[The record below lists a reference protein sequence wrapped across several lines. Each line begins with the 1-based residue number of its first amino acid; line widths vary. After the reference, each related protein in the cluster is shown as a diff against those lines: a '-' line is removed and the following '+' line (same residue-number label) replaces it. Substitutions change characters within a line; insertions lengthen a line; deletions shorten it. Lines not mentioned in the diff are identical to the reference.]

1 MMFKKLNRTDL
12 NVSRLCFGTMT
23 FGKPSGQAEST
34 RLVDQC
40 IEAGIDFFDTAN
52 MYQLGVAESILGEAL
67 KSRRK
72 NVILASKVRFKMGD
86 SPDQSG
92 LSRRAILRA
101 VEESLKRLQT
111 DYLDIY
117 YLHFPDYDVPIEETL
132 DTLESLVKQGK
143 IRCPAT
149 SNYAAWQQTEMLWIA
164 DEKNYKPAVITQPMY
179 NLLARGIE
187 QEWLPMTKHYGLS
200 NIVYNP
206 LAAGLLT
213 GKHQMQTITPGTR
226 FDKNKV
232 YQDRYWH
239 EQDFKAVEKLKAI
252 SQKSG
257 RSLISIAFN
266 WLLHHTATDCVILGS
281 SRPEQL
287 AQNLAACEEGPLP
300 EDVVKACDEV
310 WKELRGPIP
319 VYNR

>member
-12 NVSRLCFGTMT
+12 NISRLCFGTMT
-23 FGKPSGQAEST
+23 FGKPADQATST
-34 RLVDQC
+34 HMVNQC
-40 IEAGIDFFDTAN
+40 IEAGVNFFDTAN
-52 MYQLGVAESILGEAL
+52 MYQLGVAETMLGEAL
-67 KSRRK
+67 KGRRK

-86 SPDQSG
+86 APDQSG
-92 LSRRAILRA
+92 LSRKAILRA
-101 VEESLKRLQT
+101 IEESLKRLQT

-117 YLHFPDYDVPIEETL
+117 YLHFPDYEVPIEETL
-132 DTLESLVKQGK
+132 DTLELLVKQGK
-143 IRCPAT
+143 IRYPAT

-164 DEKNYKPAVITQPMY
+164 EKKNYKAAVITQPMY

-213 GKHQMQTITPGTR
+213 GKHKMQTVTPGTR
-226 FDKNKV
+226 FDNNKL

-239 EQDFKAVEKLKAI
+239 KQDFDAVEKLKAI

-266 WLLHHTATDCVILGS
+266 WLLHHTATDCVILGA

-300 EDVVKACDEV
+300 SDLVRACDEV
-310 WKELRGPIP
+310 WNEFRGPIP

>member
-12 NVSRLCFGTMT
+12 NISRLCFGTMT
-23 FGKPSGQAEST
+23 FGKPSDQVEAT
-34 RLVDQC
+34 RLVDEC
-40 IEAGIDFFDTAN
+40 IEAGINFFDTAN
-52 MYQLGVAESILGEAL
+52 MYQLGVAETMLGEAL

-72 NVILASKVRFKMGD
+72 NIVLASKVRFKMGD
-86 SPDQSG
+86 APDQSG
-92 LSRRAILRA
+92 LSRKAILRA
-101 VEESLKRLQT
+101 VEESLERLQT

-117 YLHFPDYDVPIEETL
+117 YLHFPDYEVPIEETL
-132 DTLESLVKQGK
+132 DTLEQLVKQGK
-143 IRCPAT
+143 IRYPAT

-164 DEKNYKPAVITQPMY
+164 EKKNYKPAVITQPMY

-213 GKHQMQTITPGTR
+213 GKHQTQTVTPGTR
-226 FDKNKV
+226 FDNNKL

-239 EQDFKAVEKLKAI
+239 KQDFEAVEKLKVI

-257 RSLISIAFN
+257 RSLISIALN
-266 WLLHHTATDCVILGS
+266 WLLHHTASDCIILGA

-287 AQNLAACEEGPLP
+287 TQNLAACEEGPLP
-300 EDVVKACDEV
+300 QDVVSACDEL
-310 WKELRGPIP
+310 WKQLRGPIP

>member
-12 NVSRLCFGTMT
+12 NISRLCFGTMT
-23 FGKPSGQAEST
+23 FGRPADQATST
-34 RLVDQC
+34 QMVDQC
-40 IEAGIDFFDTAN
+40 IEAGINFFDTAN
-52 MYQLGVAESILGEAL
+52 MYQLGVAETMLGEAL
-67 KSRRK
+67 KGRRK

-86 SPDQSG
+86 APDQSG
-92 LSRRAILRA
+92 LSRKAILRA

-111 DYLDIY
+111 DYLDIS
-117 YLHFPDYDVPIEETL
+117 YLHFPDYEVPIEETL
-132 DTLESLVKQGK
+132 DTLELLVKQGK
-143 IRCPAT
+143 IHYPAT

-164 DEKNYKPAVITQPMY
+164 EKKNYKPTVITQPMY

-187 QEWLPMTKHYGLS
+187 QEWLPMTKHYGIS

-213 GKHQMQTITPGTR
+213 GKHQMQTVTAGTR
-226 FDKNKV
+226 FDNNKL

-239 EQDFKAVEKLKAI
+239 KQDFEAVEKLKTIA
-252 SQKSG
+252 QKSG

-266 WLLHHTATDCVILGS
+266 WLLHHTASDCVILGA

-287 AQNLAACEEGPLP
+287 AQNLAACEEGALP

>member
-12 NVSRLCFGTMT
+12 NISRLCFGTMT
-23 FGKPSGQAEST
+23 FGKPADQATST
-34 RLVDQC
+34 RMVDQC
-40 IEAGIDFFDTAN
+40 IEAGINFFDTAN
-52 MYQLGVAESILGEAL
+52 MYQLGVAETMLGEAL
-67 KSRRK
+67 KGRRK
-72 NVILASKVRFKMGD
+72 NVILASKVRFKMGEA
-86 SPDQSG
+86 PDQSG
-92 LSRRAILRA
+92 LSRKAILRA

-117 YLHFPDYDVPIEETL
+117 YLHYPDYGVPVEETL
-132 DTLESLVKQGK
+132 DALEQLVKQGK
-143 IRCPAT
+143 IRYPAT
-149 SNYAAWQQTEMLWIA
+149 SNYAAWQQVEMLWIA
-164 DEKNYKPAVITQPMY
+164 EKKSYKPAVITQPMY

-213 GKHQMQTITPGTR
+213 GKHQMQTVTPGTR
-226 FDKNKV
+226 FDNNKL

-239 EQDFKAVEKLKAI
+239 KQDFEAVEKLKTIAH
-252 SQKSG
+252 KSG

-266 WLLHHTATDCVILGS
+266 WLLNHTASDCVILGA

-310 WKELRGPIP
+310 WQELRGPIP

>member
-23 FGKPSGQAEST
+23 LGKPADQQTST
-34 RLVDQC
+34 RMIDQC
-40 IEAGIDFFDTAN
+40 IEAGINFFDTAN
-52 MYQLGVAESILGEAL
+52 MYQLGIAETMLGEAL
-67 KSRRK
+67 KGKRK
-72 NVILASKVRFKMGD
+72 NQIVASKVRFKMGEG
-86 SPDQSG
+86 SDQSG
-92 LSRRAILRA
+92 LSKQAILRA
-101 VEESLKRLQT
+101 IEESLKRMQT

-117 YLHFPDYDVPIEETL
+117 YLHYPDYNIPIEQTLETL
-132 DTLESLVKQGK
+132 ELLVKQGK
-143 IRCPAT
+143 IRYPAT

-164 DEKNYKPAVITQPMY
+164 EKKNYRPAVITQSMY

-187 QEWLPMTKHYGLS
+187 QEWLPMTEHFGLS

-226 FDKNKV
+226 FDNNKL

-239 EQDFKAVEKLKAI
+239 QQDFAAVEKLKKLT
-252 SQKSG
+252 QRSG

-266 WLLHHTATDCVILGS
+266 WLLHHTPTDCVILGA

-287 AQNLAACEEGPLP
+287 AQNLAACKEGPLP
-300 EDVVKACDEV
+300 NEVVKACDEI

>member
-12 NVSRLCFGTMT
+12 NISRLCFGTMT
-23 FGKPSGQAEST
+23 FGKPADQATST
-34 RLVDQC
+34 HMVNQC
-40 IEAGIDFFDTAN
+40 IEAGVNFFDTAN
-52 MYQLGVAESILGEAL
+52 MYQLGVAETMLGEAL
-67 KSRRK
+67 KGRRK

-86 SPDQSG
+86 APDQSG
-92 LSRRAILRA
+92 LSRKAILRA
-101 VEESLKRLQT
+101 IEGSLKRLQT

-117 YLHFPDYDVPIEETL
+117 YLHFPDYEVPIEETL
-132 DTLESLVKQGK
+132 DTLELLVKQGK
-143 IRCPAT
+143 IRYPAT

-164 DEKNYKPAVITQPMY
+164 EKKNYKAAVITQPMY

-213 GKHQMQTITPGTR
+213 GKHKMQTVTPGTR
-226 FDKNKV
+226 FDNNKL

-239 EQDFKAVEKLKAI
+239 KQDFDAVEKLKAI

-266 WLLHHTATDCVILGS
+266 WLLHHTATDCVILGA

-300 EDVVKACDEV
+300 SDLVRACDEV
-310 WKELRGPIP
+310 WNEFRGPIP

>member
-12 NVSRLCFGTMT
+12 NISRLCFGTMT
-23 FGKPSGQAEST
+23 FGKPADQQTST
-34 RLVDQC
+34 EMVDQC
-40 IEAGIDFFDTAN
+40 IEAGINFFDTAN
-52 MYQLGVAESILGEAL
+52 MYQLGVAETMLGEAL
-67 KSRRK
+67 KGRRK
-72 NVILASKVRFKMGD
+72 NAILASKVRFKMGD
-86 SPDQSG
+86 APDQSG
-92 LSRRAILRA
+92 LSRKAILRA

-117 YLHFPDYDVPIEETL
+117 YLHFPDYEVPIEETL
-132 DTLESLVKQGK
+132 DALEQLVKQGK
-143 IRCPAT
+143 IRYPAT

-164 DEKNYKPAVITQPMY
+164 EKKNYKPAVITQPMY

-187 QEWLPMTKHYGLS
+187 QEWLPMTKHYCLS

-213 GKHQMQTITPGTR
+213 GKHQMQTVTPGTR
-226 FDKNKV
+226 FDSNKL

-239 EQDFKAVEKLKAI
+239 KQDFDAVEKLKVI

-257 RSLISIAFN
+257 RSLISIGFN
-266 WLLHHTATDCVILGS
+266 WLLHHTATDCVILGAT
-281 SRPEQL
+281 RPEQL

-310 WKELRGPIP
+310 WKEFRGPIP

>member
-1 MMFKKLNRTDL
+1 MMLKKLNRTDL
-12 NVSRLCFGTMT
+12 NISRLCFGTMT
-23 FGKPSGQAEST
+23 FGKPADQATST
-34 RLVDQC
+34 RMVDQC
-40 IEAGIDFFDTAN
+40 IEAGINFFDTAN
-52 MYQLGVAESILGEAL
+52 MYQLGVAETMLGEAL
-67 KSRRK
+67 KGRRK
-72 NVILASKVRFKMGD
+72 NVILASKVRFKMGEA
-86 SPDQSG
+86 PDQSG
-92 LSRRAILRA
+92 LSRKAILRA

-117 YLHFPDYDVPIEETL
+117 YLHYPDYGVPVEETL
-132 DTLESLVKQGK
+132 DALEQLVKQGK
-143 IRCPAT
+143 IRYPAT
-149 SNYAAWQQTEMLWIA
+149 SNYAAWQQVEMLWIA
-164 DEKNYKPAVITQPMY
+164 EKKSYKPAVITQPMY

-213 GKHQMQTITPGTR
+213 GKHQMQTVTPGTR
-226 FDKNKV
+226 FDNNKL

-239 EQDFKAVEKLKAI
+239 KQDFEAVEKLKTIAH
-252 SQKSG
+252 KSG

-266 WLLHHTATDCVILGS
+266 WLLNHTASDCVILGA

-310 WKELRGPIP
+310 WQELRGPIP

>member
-12 NVSRLCFGTMT
+12 NISRLCFGTMT
-23 FGKPSGQAEST
+23 FGKPADQATST
-34 RLVDQC
+34 RMVDQC
-40 IEAGIDFFDTAN
+40 IEAGMNFFDTAN
-52 MYQLGVAESILGEAL
+52 MYQLGVAETMLGEAL
-67 KSRRK
+67 KRRRK

-86 SPDQSG
+86 APDQSG
-92 LSRRAILRA
+92 LSRKAILRA

-117 YLHFPDYDVPIEETL
+117 YLHYPDYDVPIEETL
-132 DTLESLVKQGK
+132 DTLDQLVKQGK
-143 IRCPAT
+143 IRYPAT

-164 DEKNYKPAVITQPMY
+164 EKKNYKPAVITQPMY

-213 GKHQMQTITPGTR
+213 GKHQMQTVTPGTR
-226 FDKNKV
+226 FDNNKL

-239 EQDFKAVEKLKAI
+239 EQDFEAVEKLRVI
-252 SQKSG
+252 SRNSG
-257 RSLISIAFN
+257 RPLISIAFN
-266 WLLHHTATDCVILGS
+266 WLLHHTATDCVILGA

-287 AQNLAACEEGPLP
+287 AQNLAACEQGPLP
-300 EDVVKACDEV
+300 DDVVKACDEV
-310 WKELRGPIP
+310 WKEFRGPIP